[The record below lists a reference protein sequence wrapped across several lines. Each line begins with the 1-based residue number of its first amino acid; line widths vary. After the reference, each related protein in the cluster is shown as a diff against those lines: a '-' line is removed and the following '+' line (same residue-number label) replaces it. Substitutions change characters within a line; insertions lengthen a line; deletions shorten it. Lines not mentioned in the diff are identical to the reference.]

1 MPSDCHKQ
9 LIESLRSAWE
19 SLDADLIEP
28 LLAEDLHYSSWW
40 ALKELNNKED
50 YLAYIKKRFQAYLN
64 NGIRPT
70 VKLGVNKNDGE
81 YAVAIQIGEELPY
94 LIRIIENDGKI
105 KEMWIQPVD

>member
-28 LLAEDLHYSSWW
+28 LLTEDFHYYSWW

-50 YLAYIKKRFQAYLN
+50 YLVYIKGRFQTYLN
-64 NGIRPT
+64 SGIRPI

-81 YAVAIQIGEELPY
+81 HAVAIQIGEELPY
-94 LIRIIENDGKI
+94 LIRIIEREGKI
-105 KEMWIQPVD
+105 KEMWLQPAV